1 MTKEYDERKASGGK
15 HCMSSRLLKALHIFV
30 VVGCVLLAAAFILML
45 LFPAYNGADGWL
57 GFLPR
62 TDARP

>member
-1 MTKEYDERKASGGK
+1 MTKEYDERKAADGNRRK
-15 HCMSSRLLKALHIFV
+15 SSRLLKALHIFV

-57 GFLPR
+57 GILPR
-62 TDARP
+62 SDARP